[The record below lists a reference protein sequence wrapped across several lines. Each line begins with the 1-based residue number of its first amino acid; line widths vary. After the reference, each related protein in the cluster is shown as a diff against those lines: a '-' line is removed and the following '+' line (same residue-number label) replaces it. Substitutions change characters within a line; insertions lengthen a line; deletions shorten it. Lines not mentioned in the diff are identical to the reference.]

1 MTSAHWSSEVQGPGV
16 VSFLWKKCPAS
27 GAGGKATIVLNA
39 KFDTYPMRKVMST
52 PETISLVADDF
63 FGMLH

>member
-1 MTSAHWSSEVQGPGV
+1 M